1 MEDEDEDANEED
13 LSRIE
18 QVPLNEDLDMTEI
31 QLTQ

>member
-18 QVPLNEDLDMTEI
+18 QVAINEDLDLTEI
-31 QLTQ
+31 HLAQ